1 MLISQEASE
10 GGRGEGDGWNHL
22 PLSSYLRGDVNSIT
36 VQWVS
41 DNVAPASSEHLNHQ
55 CNKWHAVKDIE
66 VAPLADIHCGIV
78 IERKVDGVTG

>member
-1 MLISQEASE
+1 M
-10 GGRGEGDGWNHL
+10 
-22 PLSSYLRGDVNSIT
+22 T
-36 VQWVS
+36 

>member
-1 MLISQEASE
+1 MDGIISLSRLICVAT
-10 GGRGEGDGWNHL
+10 
-22 PLSSYLRGDVNSIT
+22 SIRSL
-36 VQWVS
+36 VQWVT

-55 CNKWHAVKDIE
+55 CNTFNWHAVKDIE